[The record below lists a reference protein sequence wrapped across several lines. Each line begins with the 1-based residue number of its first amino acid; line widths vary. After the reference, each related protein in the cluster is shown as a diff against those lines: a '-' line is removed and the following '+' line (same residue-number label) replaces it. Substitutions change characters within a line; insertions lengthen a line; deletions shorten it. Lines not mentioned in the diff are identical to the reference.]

1 MEISRRIARILGPFL
16 VVLSLTEGFNI
27 RVFDG
32 NPAQVVFLNGTLLF
46 VAGIAILQAYARW
59 SWSLSTLVT
68 VAGWAFLLGGVYR
81 MIAPAAPQLAA
92 GPATWALL
100 AVLVVVGGL
109 LSFKGY
115 GRTS

>member
-16 VVLSLTEGFNI
+16 VALSLTEGFNI
-27 RVFDG
+27 RVFAG

-46 VAGIAILQAYARW
+46 VAGVAILQAYARW

-68 VAGWAFLLGGVYR
+68 GVGWALLLGGIYR
-81 MIAPAAPQLAA
+81 MIAPTAPQLAE
-92 GPATWALL
+92 GVATWALL
-100 AVLVVVGGL
+100 AALVVVGGL

-115 GRTS
+115 RASD